1 MNAFVYNNPTKV
13 VFQEDGESR
22 LAELLTEQN
31 CKKIMIV
38 YGGNSALKSGLITR
52 VIKIIEDIS
61 LEYVTINGI
70 IPNPL
75 LSKVEEGIKL
85 GKSNHVD
92 LILAIGGGSVI
103 DTAKAIG
110 VGIYNKGDIWDFF
123 EGKREIESSIPIATI
138 LTIPAAGSEMS
149 TSCVITKD
157 DGMLKRSFNHQ
168 SVICKF
174 AILDPKLTLTL
185 PAYQTASGAVDIMMH
200 TMERYFNTVTNLEL
214 TDALAQSLV
223 KTVMKYAKVLKD
235 EPNNIE
241 ARWNIMWAG
250 SLSHNGLMNCG
261 NNRGDWATHI
271 IEHEIAGLF
280 DVAHGAGLAA
290 IWASWARYVV
300 DIIPHR
306 FAKFGI
312 NVLGLDDNCEEM
324 TLAIECIDK
333 IEAFFKDINM
343 PTTLEELGIKPTK
356 EEMELMALKA
366 TNFNYRTVGTV
377 KPLVQEDIINILNNS
392 NK

>member
-13 VFQEDGESR
+13 VFEEDGESR
-22 LAELLTEQN
+22 LSELLKEQN
-31 CKKIMIV
+31 CNNIMIV
-38 YGGNSALKSGLITR
+38 YGGASAEKSGLISR
-52 VIKIIEDIS
+52 VIQTITNMKLS
-61 LEYVTINGI
+61 YVTLNKVV
-70 IPNPL
+70 PNPL

-85 GKSNHVD
+85 GIENEID
-92 LILAIGGGSVI
+92 FILAIGGGSVI

-110 VGIYNKGDIWDFF
+110 VGIYNKGDVWDFF
-123 EGKREIESSIPIATI
+123 EGTRTIESSIPISTI

-157 DGMLKRSFNHQ
+157 DGMLKRSFNHS

-185 PAYQTASGAVDIMMH
+185 PAYQTSSGAVDIMMH

-214 TDALAQSLV
+214 TDALAESLV

-235 EPNNIE
+235 EPNNME

-290 IWASWARYVV
+290 IWASWARYVIE
-300 DIIPHR
+300 IIPHR
-306 FAKFGI
+306 FAKLGI
-312 NVLGLDDNCEEM
+312 NIFNLDELEDEM
-324 TLAIECIDK
+324 TLAKECISK
-333 IEAFFKDINM
+333 IESFFKDINM
-343 PTTLEELGIKPTK
+343 PTTLEELGINPTT
-356 EEMELMALKA
+356 EEIEEMALKA
-366 TNFNYRTVGTV
+366 TNFNKRTVGSV
-377 KPLVQEDIINILNNS
+377 KALKQEDIINILNNS